1 MRGRAKGLDDLEGIL
16 EKARHFDETAL
27 ATLAEEYYP
36 AIFRYFYYRTPTRED
51 AEDLTSEV
59 FVRMIGAIKNQKGY
73 FPAWLYRIAS
83 NLLTDYYR
91 KKKIRREVSLETMN
105 IESLPDPNKG
115 EDTIGLST
123 EDIRRM
129 LEQITPEQREVIIL
143 RFLEGYSA
151 EETAQILHKSVG
163 AIKALQ
169 FRAFI
174 SLKEILKREE
184 GHQK

>member
-1 MRGRAKGLDDLEGIL
+1 MDDLEKIL
-16 EKARHFDETAL
+16 EKARNFDETAL

-36 AIFRYFYYRTPTRED
+36 AIFRYFYYRTSSRED

-59 FVRMIGAIKNQKGY
+59 FVRMIGAIKKQKGY
-73 FPAWLYRIAS
+73 FPAWLYRIAR

-91 KKKIRREVSLETMN
+91 KKKTRREISLETMN
-105 IESLPDPNKG
+105 IESIPDPKR
-115 EDTIGLST
+115 EDTANLSPD
-123 EDIRRM
+123 EIKKI
-129 LEQITPEQREVIIL
+129 LELITPEQREVIIL
-143 RFLEGYSA
+143 KFLQGYSA

-169 FRAFI
+169 FRAFV

-184 GHQK
+184 GIQK